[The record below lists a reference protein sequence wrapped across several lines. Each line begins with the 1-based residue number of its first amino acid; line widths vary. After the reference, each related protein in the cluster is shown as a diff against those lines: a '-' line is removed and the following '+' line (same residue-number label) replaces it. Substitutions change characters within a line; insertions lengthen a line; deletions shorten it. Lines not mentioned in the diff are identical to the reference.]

1 MIIRVRVEIMGLQ
14 KCGIVGKS
22 QPVLVVW
29 SAERRVVHTVGD
41 AQYSLH
47 QDTFHQV
54 VKLWVYPANLTA
66 ADGALQ
72 VPPPPN
78 ATRLTPS

>member
-1 MIIRVRVEIMGLQ
+1 MVW
-14 KCGIVGKS
+14 CG
-22 QPVLVVW
+22 VVW
-29 SAERRVVHTVGD
+29 SAERRVVHTAGD

-54 VKLWVYPANLTA
+54 VKLWVYPANLSA

-72 VPPPPN
+72 VPRPPN
-78 ATRLTPS
+78 ATLYDALMMRRARH